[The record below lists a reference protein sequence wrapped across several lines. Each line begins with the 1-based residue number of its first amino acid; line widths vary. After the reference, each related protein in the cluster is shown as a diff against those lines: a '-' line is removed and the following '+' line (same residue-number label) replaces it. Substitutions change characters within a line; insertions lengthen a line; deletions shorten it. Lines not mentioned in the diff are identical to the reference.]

1 MSSLTDTTRRGRSSG
16 PRAAARTTISI
27 AIAI

>member
-1 MSSLTDTTRRGRSSG
+1 MSSSTRTTRRGRTSG
-16 PRAAARTTISI
+16 PVATALTTISI

>member
-1 MSSLTDTTRRGRSSG
+1 MTSSTRTRRCGRISG
-16 PRAAARTTISI
+16 PSAPALTTISI